1 MYMFYYI
8 LIMLFETTM
17 RKNHISSGIQTQFTS
32 TIYIFVMKHFRRV
45 LHVWIFFF
53 TFLFFPLFSFCF
65 CFNWWNGEHY
75 GSPERKNRVSL
86 FYLCAKSKSN
96 SSHASEIWEQRTTKC
111 DNKNAFY
118 EEKKIPKKTSND
130 LFPNQDK
137 LSISAMKFVDSNEIY
152 ICFFFKMAFCFHN

>member
-1 MYMFYYI
+1 
-8 LIMLFETTM
+8 MLFETTM

-45 LHVWIFFF
+45 LHVWIFFLLF
-53 TFLFFPLFSFCF
+53 CFFLFFHFVFASIDEMENIMVLLKEKIAFLYFTCARNRNRIPVMRAKYENKEPQNVITKMLF
-65 CFNWWNGEHY
+65 
-75 GSPERKNRVSL
+75 
-86 FYLCAKSKSN
+86 
-96 SSHASEIWEQRTTKC
+96 TK
-111 DNKNAFY
+111 K
-118 EEKKIPKKTSND
+118 KKIPKKTSND